1 MLNYNQS
8 FLLLLL
14 PYILDMIK
22 NIPLLISAIVSGL
35 ILFQSMLVAPS
46 VNKLINTKEASVFLR
61 YIWPKFFLIIA
72 LLSLLSFLVIV
83 YQNNNQNAAK
93 YFSLISF
100 VLMTICYIITPLINN
115 AKDASNEQ
123 LWVILH
129 LATVLITLIVLVL
142 SILTIIYWK
151 SNKTLF

>member
-1 MLNYNQS
+1 
-8 FLLLLL
+8 
-14 PYILDMIK
+14 MIK

-35 ILFQSMLVAPS
+35 ILFQSMLVAPA

-115 AKDASNEQ
+115 AKDTSNDQ
-123 LWVILH
+123 LWVLLH

-151 SNKTLF
+151 SNQ